1 MEHPDVSRSDTLAP
15 VPPAAPRKSTRARDI
30 LALTKP
36 RISVLSVATAA
47 AGLGLAPGEAS
58 ARLSL
63 ITLLGTLLLVGSAST
78 LNMYLERDVDAK
90 MSRTRNRPL
99 PAGRLSASL
108 ALWFGLVQAAI
119 AIPMLWLGANALT
132 GALGALALVLYVLV
146 YTPLKRRTTLSLLIG
161 AIPGAMP
168 PLLGWTAATGHI
180 SVPALAVFGVMFFW
194 QIPHFIAIALFR
206 TDDYVG
212 AGLKILPAE
221 VGPARARQQ
230 LFAYLVAQIAVT
242 LVLVPLGLGGPVYL
256 VGAILLGAWM
266 LWLGLRGLR
275 ADADVPWA
283 RKFFIATVAY
293 LPVLLCLLVMA
304 S

>member
-1 MEHPDVSRSDTLAP
+1 M
-15 VPPAAPRKSTRARDI
+15 

-47 AGLGLAPGEAS
+47 AGLALAPGTAS
-58 ARLSL
+58 ARLAFL
-63 ITLLGTLLLVGSAST
+63 TLFGTLLLVGSAST
-78 LNMYLERDVDAK
+78 LNMFLERDVDGK
-90 MSRTRNRPL
+90 MARTRGRPL
-99 PAGRLSASL
+99 PAGRLAPSL
-108 ALWFGLVQAAI
+108 ALWFGLIQAAV

-146 YTPLKRRTTLSLLIG
+146 YTPLKRKTTLSLLIG
-161 AIPGAMP
+161 AVPGAMP
-168 PLLGWTAATGHI
+168 PLLGWTAATG
-180 SVPALAVFGVMFFW
+180 SVSVAALAVFGVMFFW
-194 QIPHFIAIALFR
+194 QVPHFIAIALFR

-221 VGPARARQQ
+221 VGPVAARKQ
-230 LFAYLVAQIAVT
+230 LFVYLVAQIAVT
-242 LVLVPLGLGGPVYL
+242 LVLVPLGLGGPLYL

-266 LWLGLRGLR
+266 LVLGLRGLR

-283 RKFFIATVAY
+283 RKFFLATVAY
-293 LPVLLCLLVMA
+293 LPVLLCLLVISAA

>member
-1 MEHPDVSRSDTLAP
+1 MSPTD
-15 VPPAAPRKSTRARDI
+15 PAAQPASKASAKARDI

-90 MSRTRNRPL
+90 MARTRGRPL
-99 PAGRLSASL
+99 PAGRLSPSL
-108 ALWFGLVQAAI
+108 ALWFGLVQAAV
-119 AIPMLWLGANALT
+119 AVPMLWLGANALT

-146 YTPLKRRTTLSLLIG
+146 YTPLKRKTTLSLLIG

-168 PLLGWTAATGHI
+168 PLLGWTAATGRV
-180 SVPALAVFGVMFFW
+180 SVAALAVFGVMFFW

-221 VGPARARQQ
+221 VGPVAARQQ

-242 LVLVPLGLGGPVYL
+242 LVLVPLGLGGPIYL

-266 LWLGLRGLR
+266 LWLGVRGLR

-293 LPVLLCLLVMA
+293 LPVLLCLLVVA

>member
-1 MEHPDVSRSDTLAP
+1 MEHQDVSSRTPEALP
-15 VPPAAPRKSTRARDI
+15 VRKASKARDI

-47 AGLGLAPGEAS
+47 AGLALAPGGAS
-58 ARLSL
+58 GRLWL
-63 ITLLGTLLLVGSAST
+63 IALCGTLLLVGSAST

-146 YTPLKRRTTLSLLIG
+146 YTPLKRKTTLSLLIG

-168 PLLGWTAATGHI
+168 PLLGWTAATGHV
-180 SVPALAVFGVMFFW
+180 SVAALAVFGVMFFW

-221 VGPARARQQ
+221 KGVVAARQQ

-242 LVLVPLGLGGPVYL
+242 LVLVPLGLGGPLYL
-256 VGAILLGAWM
+256 VGAIALGAWM
-266 LWLGLRGLR
+266 LWLGVRGLR

-293 LPVLLCLLVMA
+293 LPVLLALLVA

>member
-1 MEHPDVSRSDTLAP
+1 VTPTDPTALSSPKA
-15 VPPAAPRKSTRARDI
+15 SSRARDV

-47 AGLGLAPGEAS
+47 AGLGLAPGVAS

-90 MSRTRNRPL
+90 MTRTRNRPL
-99 PAGRLSASL
+99 PAGRLPANL
-108 ALWFGLVQAAI
+108 ALWFGLVQAAV

-146 YTPLKRRTTLSLLIG
+146 YTPLKRKTTLSLLIG

-168 PLLGWTAATGHI
+168 PLLGWTAATGHV
-180 SVPALAVFGVMFFW
+180 SVAALAVFGVMFFW

-206 TDDYVG
+206 TEDYVG

-221 VGPARARQQ
+221 VGAVAARKQ

-266 LWLGLRGLR
+266 LWLGVRGLR

-293 LPVLLCLLVMA
+293 LPALLCLLVVA